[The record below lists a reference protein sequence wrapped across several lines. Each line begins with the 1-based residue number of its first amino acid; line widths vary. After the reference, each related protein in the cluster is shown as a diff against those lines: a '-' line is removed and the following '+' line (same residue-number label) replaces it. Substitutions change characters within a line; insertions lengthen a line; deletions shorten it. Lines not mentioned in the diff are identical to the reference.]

1 MTKRVLIL
9 DDNADNRK
17 LLVYALHGHNYEICE
32 AALGQEVLAMLEN
45 GGGSFDLALL
55 DVELPDGDGLT
66 LATKLREHSP
76 EIVLIMLS
84 ANDSVDLVQHAR
96 ALGANAYVV
105 KPFNLPKLLEFIR
118 DFDRQTITADTAMQR
133 F

>member
-1 MTKRVLIL
+1 
-9 DDNADNRK
+9 
-17 LLVYALHGHNYEICE
+17 
-32 AALGQEVLAMLEN
+32 
-45 GGGSFDLALL
+45 
-55 DVELPDGDGLT
+55 
-66 LATKLREHSP
+66 
-76 EIVLIMLS
+76 VLIMLS

-105 KPFNLPKLLEFIR
+105 KPFNLPELLEFIR